1 MSTIAQVTGELAERI
16 GADKLIT
23 DPQRRQTYECDGL
36 AQYAVVPGL
45 VVLARSADDIAATV
59 AVCARAGV
67 PFVARGS
74 GTGLSGGA
82 LPHADGVLIV
92 TSQMRSI
99 LEIDPVAQ
107 RAVVEPGV
115 INLQLTKAATP
126 DGYYFEASAGC

>member
-59 AVCARAGV
+59 RELVNRIGPDARICVLPEGPLTVPYVAV
-67 PFVARGS
+67 P
-74 GTGLSGGA
+74 A
-82 LPHADGVLIV
+82 L
-92 TSQMRSI
+92 
-99 LEIDPVAQ
+99 
-107 RAVVEPGV
+107 
-115 INLQLTKAATP
+115 
-126 DGYYFEASAGC
+126 